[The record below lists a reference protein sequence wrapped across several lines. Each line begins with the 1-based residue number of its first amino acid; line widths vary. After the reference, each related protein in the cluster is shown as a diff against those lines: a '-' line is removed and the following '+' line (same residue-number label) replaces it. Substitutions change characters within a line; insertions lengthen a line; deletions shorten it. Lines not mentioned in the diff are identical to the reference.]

1 MSILKLNV
9 MRAPEIFD
17 IWGLYTTDIL
27 TDDLASRL
35 VFQNVFPAG
44 LVFLTFAEVLLVL
57 SSCLLQV
64 LWTRDVP
71 TDYGRADWTDYQ
83 TDESDLAGLS
93 DQDFSS
99 LFDGENFFV
108 LLHDQNHVLMMQ
120 LLKDFPNPGIQR
132 PFQSK
137 ILISLLPQLHPQQ
150 NSDPIQI
157 SPHLN
162 FTLTPTSPQP
172 NFI

>member
-1 MSILKLNV
+1 MTPNLRSLMALKRGDV
-9 MRAPEIFD
+9 
-17 IWGLYTTDIL
+17 YTTDIL
-27 TDDLASRL
+27 TDDLVSRL

-57 SSCLLQV
+57 SSYLLQV

-83 TDESDLAGLS
+83 TDESDLAGLR

-120 LLKDFPNPGIQR
+120 LLKDFPNPGIHR